1 MGQQL
6 FSDKVLG
13 GGVRQRWVLQEGR
26 APVGLDGC
34 GKDKVV
40 LSAPASRSEILAER
54 GSYRFSPWLQERVK
68 AEELMEQRATE
79 QNQPEGEEYQGA
91 DHSSRSSSE
100 PLAPDGRAGPVS
112 RRHKPGSDRRQHPKQ
127 TRARDEF

>member
-1 MGQQL
+1 MEG
-6 FSDKVLG
+6 SDSG
-13 GGVRQRWVLQEGR
+13 GSYKREGLQWGWMDVAKMR
-26 APVGLDGC
+26 S
-34 GKDKVV
+34 VV
-40 LSAPASRSEILAER
+40 LAPARRSEILAER

-68 AEELMEQRATE
+68 AEELMEQRAME